1 MRRAISTFLLALFV
15 FFSMPTANAQGIKKE
30 FSIETEPMA
39 YILGGVGMTGSYQY
53 GSWTYSI
60 EAFGELTIPEL
71 LHGNQ
76 GFEARLVGIEV
87 QIERFLN
94 GTDGFFLGPE
104 IGISKLE
111 VVHKSSDEEKAHT
124 GYSVG
129 LRGGYHWETGLENL
143 YVSPVAGVGYSL
155 NAEDIKI
162 QNQTFES
169 GDFTPWATIG
179 IGWSF
184 SN

>member
-1 MRRAISTFLLALFV
+1 
-15 FFSMPTANAQGIKKE
+15 MPTANAQGTKQE
-30 FSIETEPMA
+30 LSIETEPMA
-39 YILGGVGMTGSYQY
+39 YILGGAGITGSYQN
-53 GSWTYSI
+53 GRWTYSI
-60 EAFGELTIPEL
+60 EAFGELTIPES
-71 LHGNQ
+71 LHGNP

-87 QIERFLN
+87 QVERFLN

-111 VVHKSSDEEKAHT
+111 VVYKPSDEEKTHT

-129 LRGGYHWETGLENL
+129 LRGGYHWETGLGNL
-143 YVSPVAGVGYSL
+143 YVSPVAGLSYSL
-155 NAEDIKI
+155 NAEDMEI

-169 GDFTPWATIG
+169 GAFTPWATIG
-179 IGWSF
+179 VGWSF